1 VYLLHKHLNQLHK
14 EFTEDC
20 LNKAKII
27 ERVIPQIIFGDNKDM
42 EDEFNLALDLWSH
55 FSRVEVSNK

>member
-1 VYLLHKHLNQLHK
+1 M
-14 EFTEDC
+14 
-20 LNKAKII
+20 NKAKII